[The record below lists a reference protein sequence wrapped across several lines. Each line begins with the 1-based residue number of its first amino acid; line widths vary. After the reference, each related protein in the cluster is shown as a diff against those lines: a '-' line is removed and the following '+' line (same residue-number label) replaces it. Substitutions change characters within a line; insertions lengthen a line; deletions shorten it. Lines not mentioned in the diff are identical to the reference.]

1 MKVTIVVDN
10 IEHAGIPGEW
20 GFCAYIE
27 QNGKKLLLDTGASNL
42 FAENA
47 EKLNIDLKDIDFAV
61 LSHAHYDH
69 ANGMEKFFEI
79 NRKATFYLQEGCGE
93 NCYLYWNPER
103 DHKEI
108 SGQDRICFRGLY
120 GCGWDLFSVTFHTA
134 FRADRKKR
142 DDVPKDKA
150 GMETG

>member
-47 EKLNIDLKDIDFAV
+47 EKLNIDLKTLI
-61 LSHAHYDH
+61 
-69 ANGMEKFFEI
+69 
-79 NRKATFYLQEGCGE
+79 LQCYPMHIMTMQTAWE
-93 NCYLYWNPER
+93 N
-103 DHKEI
+103 
-108 SGQDRICFRGLY
+108 SF
-120 GCGWDLFSVTFHTA
+120 
-134 FRADRKKR
+134 
-142 DDVPKDKA
+142 
-150 GMETG
+150 

>member
-47 EKLNIDLKDIDFAV
+47 EKLNIDLKNIDFAV
-61 LSHAHYDH
+61 LSMHIMTMQTAWENSLKSMRRHRFICRKD
-69 ANGMEKFFEI
+69 AAKTAI
-79 NRKATFYLQEGCGE
+79 LRKALSE
-93 NCYLYWNPER
+93 NILGFR
-103 DHKEI
+103 
-108 SGQDRICFRGLY
+108 RGLQ
-120 GCGWDLFSVTFHTA
+120 
-134 FRADRKKR
+134 
-142 DDVPKDKA
+142 KDIRIESNMFP
-150 GMETG
+150 GFVRLQREFIWCHIPRRI

>member
-47 EKLNIDLKDIDFAV
+47 EKLNIDLKNIDFAV
-61 LSHAHYDH
+61 LSHAHYDLSLIH
-69 ANGMEKFFEI
+69 I
-79 NRKATFYLQEGCGE
+79 
-93 NCYLYWNPER
+93 
-103 DHKEI
+103 
-108 SGQDRICFRGLY
+108 
-120 GCGWDLFSVTFHTA
+120 
-134 FRADRKKR
+134 
-142 DDVPKDKA
+142 
-150 GMETG
+150 

>member
-79 NRKATFYLQEGCGE
+79 NRKAPFYLQ
-93 NCYLYWNPER
+93 
-103 DHKEI
+103 
-108 SGQDRICFRGLY
+108 
-120 GCGWDLFSVTFHTA
+120 
-134 FRADRKKR
+134 
-142 DDVPKDKA
+142 
-150 GMETG
+150 

>member
-42 FAENA
+42 FADNA

-79 NRKATFYLQEGCGE
+79 NEKATFYL
-93 NCYLYWNPER
+93 
-103 DHKEI
+103 
-108 SGQDRICFRGLY
+108 
-120 GCGWDLFSVTFHTA
+120 
-134 FRADRKKR
+134 
-142 DDVPKDKA
+142 A
-150 GMETG
+150 GRMR

>member
-47 EKLNIDLKDIDFAV
+47 EKLNIDLKK
-61 LSHAHYDH
+61 H
-69 ANGMEKFFEI
+69 
-79 NRKATFYLQEGCGE
+79 
-93 NCYLYWNPER
+93 
-103 DHKEI
+103 
-108 SGQDRICFRGLY
+108 
-120 GCGWDLFSVTFHTA
+120 
-134 FRADRKKR
+134 
-142 DDVPKDKA
+142 
-150 GMETG
+150 